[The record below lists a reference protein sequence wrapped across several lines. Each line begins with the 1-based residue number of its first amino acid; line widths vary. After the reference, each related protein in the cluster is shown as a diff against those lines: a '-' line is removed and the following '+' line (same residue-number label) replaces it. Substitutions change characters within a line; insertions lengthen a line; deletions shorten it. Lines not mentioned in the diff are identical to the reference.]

1 MAGTDEFSGLKCPPK
16 VEKSEQILKVMKL
29 TFDIIYSKVM
39 ALVYPPGIL
48 LLPLLLK
55 CGAKHSPSGGRNRK
69 NRVPAHKHALGP
81 CNKKS
86 NIEISTDQNVAGSLF
101 EEH

>member
-1 MAGTDEFSGLKCPPK
+1 
-16 VEKSEQILKVMKL
+16 MKMP
-29 TFDIIYSKVM
+29 FGIIYSKVM

>member
-1 MAGTDEFSGLKCPPK
+1 MAETDEFSGLKCPPN

-55 CGAKHSPSGGRNRK
+55 CGEKHSPSGGRNQK
-69 NRVPAHKHALGP
+69 NRVPAHKHTLGL
-81 CNKKS
+81 CNKKL
-86 NIEISTDQNVAGSLF
+86 NIEISTDQKVAGSVF